1 MYQAITIAGVAGLT
15 TAVLAIYKNK
25 SDEKF
30 ALFLKIL
37 TVVYCAAGFFRYM
50 LSDSFMWVI
59 NDGVYGGVR
68 YIRTDYLST
77 VMRWGYYL
85 NYAILPMA
93 VFFGNR
99 LFKNVALYF
108 CLPFTLLSVAFF
120 NVYMGYFLD
129 PAGKGFHL
137 AVWFR
142 YAYFI
147 FELVLAGAVPLLLC
161 IRSKH
166 RFDFRN
172 KKEIRNFL
180 VCLPLF
186 IANSM
191 PGYVPQ
197 SIIGYTFINAKA
209 LSPFNVAWILS
220 IALEIFVIYRVFRF
234 KDYETRRAVCQ
245 YLAICLFFHYNS
257 LFLMGFTIN
266 RLPIQLCN
274 LGAYFCIIAVTF
286 RTRKFFDFIFLA
298 NIVGGCIA
306 VFSPDLV
313 TGAFGFWTM
322 HYMYE
327 HSLVIV
333 VPAVCM
339 ALRLFPRL
347 KADALVHL
355 LVGFACYFLFCVVSG
370 TILNGY
376 SDVTG
381 TTVNFFYIFDL
392 KKAFDYFPFLAF
404 TSKYRIAFGRFELY
418 PVLHL
423 IIFCGYYGICTLFYF
438 ITQKIYA
445 VADDHRVLRA
455 SLIDLYEKKTGKTC
469 NLPLEYKD

>member
-1 MYQAITIAGVAGLT
+1 MYQAITFGCVAAI
-15 TAVLAIYKNK
+15 TAAALLVFKNK
-25 SDEKF
+25 RDDEF
-30 ALFLKIL
+30 RLFLKIL
-37 TVVYCAAGFFRYM
+37 TVAYCVVGFCRFL

-59 NDGVYGGVR
+59 NDGVYGGIR
-68 YIRTDYLST
+68 YVKTDYLST
-77 VMRWGYYL
+77 FLRWAYYL

-93 VFFGNR
+93 VFFEHR
-99 LFKNVALYF
+99 VFRNVATLF
-108 CLPFTLLSVAFF
+108 CIPATVLSIVFF
-120 NVYMGYFLD
+120 GRYMQYFLD
-129 PAGKGFHL
+129 PAGRGFHL
-137 AVWFR
+137 VPWIR
-142 YAYFI
+142 YTYFVI
-147 FELVLAGAVPLLLC
+147 ELALAGSIPLILA
-161 IRSKH
+161 IREKH
-166 RFDFRN
+166 FINLKD
-172 KKEIRNFL
+172 KKEVATFL

-186 IANSM
+186 VINSM

-197 SIIGYTFINAKA
+197 SIVGYTAIKA
-209 LSPFNVAWILS
+209 GAFSLMNILWITS
-220 IALEIFVIYRVFRF
+220 IALEIFLIYRIFRF
-234 KDYETRRAVCQ
+234 KDYATRNAVCQ
-245 YLAICLFFHYNS
+245 YLAIVLFYNYNS

-286 RTRKFFDFIFLA
+286 KTRRFFNFIYLA

-339 ALRLFPRL
+339 ALRLFPRPDS
-347 KADALVHL
+347 KAFLHL
-355 LVGFACYFLFCVVSG
+355 LVGFGIYFTFCVISG
-370 TILNGY
+370 TLLNGY

-392 KKAFDYFPFLAF
+392 KKAFGYFPFLSF
-404 TSKYRIAFGRFELY
+404 TRNYRIAFGRFELY

-438 ITQKIYA
+438 ISQKIFA
-445 VADDHRVLRA
+445 AADDHRVLRK
-455 SLIDLYEKKTGKTC
+455 SLIDIYERRTGKKC

>member
-1 MYQAITIAGVAGLT
+1 MYQVIVLVVMSLLTISGL
-15 TAVLAIYKNK
+15 LIFKNK
-25 SDEKF
+25 SDDKF
-30 ALFLKIL
+30 TLFLKVL
-37 TVVYCAAGFFRYM
+37 AVAYCAIGFFRYM

-68 YIRTDYLST
+68 YISTDYLST
-77 VMRWGYYL
+77 IMRWGYNL
-85 NYAILPMA
+85 NYVILPMA

-99 LFKNVALYF
+99 VFKNTAVYF
-108 CLPFTLLSVAFF
+108 CLPFTILSTVFF

-129 PAGKGFHL
+129 PAGRGFHF
-137 AVWFR
+137 AEWFR

-147 FELVLAGAVPLLLC
+147 AELAVAGAIPLLPA
-161 IRSKH
+161 IRFKH
-166 RFDFRN
+166 VFNFKD
-172 KKEIRNFL
+172 KAEIRNYL
-180 VCLPLF
+180 ICLPLF
-186 IANSM
+186 IVNSM

-197 SIIGYTFINAKA
+197 SVIGYTFIDAGA
-209 LSPFNVAWILS
+209 LSPFNIAWIAS
-220 IALEIFVIYRVFRF
+220 IALEIFIIYRVFRF
-234 KDYETRRAVCQ
+234 KEYQIRRAVCQ
-245 YLAICLFFHYNS
+245 YLTLCLFFHYNT

-274 LGAYFCIIAVTF
+274 LGAYFCIICVTF
-286 RTRKFFDFIFLA
+286 RMRKFFDFIYLA

-327 HSLVIV
+327 HSLVII

-347 KADALVHL
+347 KADALLHL
-355 LVGFACYFLFCVVSG
+355 LVGFGCYFMFCVISG

-376 SDVTG
+376 ADVTG
-381 TTVNFFYIFDL
+381 TRVNFFYIFDL
-392 KKAFDYFPFLAF
+392 KKAYGYFPFLAF
-404 TSKYRIAFGRFELY
+404 TRDYRIAFGRFELY
-418 PVLHL
+418 PLLHI

-445 VADDHRVLRA
+445 AADDHRVLRA
-455 SLIDLYEKKTGKTC
+455 SLIDLYCKKTGKSC